1 MSSQP
6 DCHAFSIMLS
16 SDQLP
21 ELLRRVA
28 AHIETIEG
36 FELLNIVVDE
46 ANEEVTASVYYWVD
60 EADQS

>member
-1 MSSQP
+1 MSNQP

-16 SDQLP
+16 SDKLP

-36 FELLNIVVDE
+36 FELLNVVVDE
-46 ANEEVTASVYYWVD
+46 SGGEVTASVYYWKD
-60 EADQS
+60 KDS